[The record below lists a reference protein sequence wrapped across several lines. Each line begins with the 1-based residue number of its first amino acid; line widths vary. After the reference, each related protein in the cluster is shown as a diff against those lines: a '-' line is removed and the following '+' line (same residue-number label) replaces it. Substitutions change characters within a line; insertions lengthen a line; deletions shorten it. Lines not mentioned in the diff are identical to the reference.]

1 MNIEQKENGSAYLL
15 VMEAKDHVK
24 DMYATPEDRQVGTVA
39 LLWAAFVKSAKEAG
53 LDNWRGMPL
62 E

>member
-1 MNIEQKENGSAYLL
+1 MNIEQKENGSAEWL
-15 VMEAKDHVK
+15 VLEAKEHVK
-24 DMYATPEDRQVGTVA
+24 DMYSTQEDRQVGAVA

-53 LDNWRGMPL
+53 LDNWRGLPL

>member
-15 VMEAKDHVK
+15 VMEAKEHVK

-39 LLWAAFVKSAKEAG
+39 LLWAAFVKAAKEAG
-53 LDNWRGMPL
+53 LDNWRSLPL

>member
-15 VMEAKDHVK
+15 MLEARDHIK
-24 DMYATPEDRQVGTVA
+24 DMYSTPEARKVGEVA